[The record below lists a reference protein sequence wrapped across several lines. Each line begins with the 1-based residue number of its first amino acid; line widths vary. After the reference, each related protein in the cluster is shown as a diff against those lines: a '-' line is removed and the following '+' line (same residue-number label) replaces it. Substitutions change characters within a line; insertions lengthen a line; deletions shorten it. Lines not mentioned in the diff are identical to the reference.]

1 MEQRIKEE
9 FGNLTVGKVEDELKI
24 MQFTFFFYKYQKE
37 ITLW

>member
-24 MQFTFFFYKYQKE
+24 MQFTFFFF
-37 ITLW
+37 L